1 MSITWSHHD
10 IDIYF
15 PQGALEGIDT
25 RFRIDTTNDCAVLDE
40 FKLHNLN
47 VDRKRAVLL
56 MGEDEVIAAEAIAW
70 ESWCEDQA
78 HWGTAYDNARMAAE

>member
-15 PQGALEGIDT
+15 PQGALEGVDA
-25 RFRIDTTNDCAVLDE
+25 RFRIDTTNECAVLDE
-40 FKLHNLN
+40 FKLRKLIF
-47 VDRKRAVLL
+47 DRKRAVLL
-56 MGEDEVIAAEAIAW
+56 MGEDEVIAREALAW
-70 ESWCEDQA
+70 EGWCEAQD